1 MRDRERLIC
10 QYLLSAT
17 FLIKVLLPTCMSE
30 VLLISEFVGKLLL
43 SVTVFDCASSS
54 TTLTDVVPRSMPR
67 TKPAEQHR
75 GQVSRHLWKRGQASR
90 RQKFDARL
98 FHELRYGYLERTKS
112 IETPV
117 FQRFSSN
124 LPTNT
129 SNLLKN
135 YVYMRYFTK
144 YSYFTFKDI
153 LQ

>member
-1 MRDRERLIC
+1 M
-10 QYLLSAT
+10 T
-17 FLIKVLLPTCMSE
+17 FTAHLFLCLHKS
-30 VLLISEFVGKLLL
+30 SD
-43 SVTVFDCASSS
+43 VFRNHGGI
-54 TTLTDVVPRSMPR
+54 TQLFY
-67 TKPAEQHR
+67 R

-98 FHELRYGYLERTKS
+98 LHELRYGYLERTKS

>member
-1 MRDRERLIC
+1 MKSHIWGWWMSVWIRGGARGGLRGLKHSEMFSEKPRM
-10 QYLLSAT
+10 
-17 FLIKVLLPTCMSE
+17 FLWPCPVRIIITEFSCALKWWTAVYSRQELPTE
-30 VLLISEFVGKLLL
+30 
-43 SVTVFDCASSS
+43 D
-54 TTLTDVVPRSMPR
+54 
-67 TKPAEQHR
+67 R

>member
-1 MRDRERLIC
+1 MQQD
-10 QYLLSAT
+10 
-17 FLIKVLLPTCMSE
+17 
-30 VLLISEFVGKLLL
+30 
-43 SVTVFDCASSS
+43 VTVYLD
-54 TTLTDVVPRSMPR
+54 
-67 TKPAEQHR
+67 R

-135 YVYMRYFTK
+135 YVYMRYLTK